1 MSRAAP
7 APGRASGRR
16 LGGARPLVHDARAGA
31 SINSDCVM
39 APARAAAS
47 LPRLINAVSQGQPS
61 GGARA
66 GLGAKLILIEFH
78 AEDQLLGGLRACLEI

>member
-1 MSRAAP
+1 
-7 APGRASGRR
+7 
-16 LGGARPLVHDARAGA
+16 
-31 SINSDCVM
+31 M